1 MKPADRYAWIEQYL
15 RENAGAVDVL
25 NREFVEAY
33 TEDTDTKFHAVAW
46 GADKC
51 PQLGRDLA
59 KMTKARRLKR
69 WRSGLAG
76 NWQPG
81 FPTWVW
87 SYELQKV

>member
-1 MKPADRYAWIEQYL
+1 MKPADRYAWIEKYL
-15 RENAGAVDVL
+15 RENAGGVDVL
-25 NREFVEAY
+25 NREFVDAY
-33 TEDTDTKFHAVAW
+33 IEDTGTKFRETMW

-59 KMTKARRLKR
+59 RMVKQRRLRR
-69 WRSGLAG
+69 WRSGLQG

-87 SYELQKV
+87 SYELRKV